1 MYLKTLLLF
10 IQSIFFLTLEQDDD
24 HLPVELY
31 YFNAEIISNYVLLT
45 WGTATEVDN
54 YGFNV
59 ERSLNLNDWMTLE
72 FLPGFGTSNIPRDY
86 AYEDTSII
94 AGSIYFYRLKQI
106 DIVGSFAYSDTLTV
120 PYLTDLREI
129 DGFTEQKNFL
139 FQSYPNPF
147 NSLTKIKFMI
157 ATEGLT
163 KLLIFD
169 VTGGEITE
177 LVNENLKPG
186 TYEVEFN
193 SNIFPT
199 LSSGIYFC
207 KIISNNFLETK
218 KLILLK

>member
-1 MYLKTLLLF
+1 
-10 IQSIFFLTLEQDDD
+10 
-24 HLPVELY
+24 
-31 YFNAEIISNYVLLT
+31 
-45 WGTATEVDN
+45 
-54 YGFNV
+54 
-59 ERSLNLNDWMTLE
+59 
-72 FLPGFGTSNIPRDY
+72 
-86 AYEDTSII
+86 
-94 AGSIYFYRLKQI
+94 
-106 DIVGSFAYSDTLTV
+106 
-120 PYLTDLREI
+120 
-129 DGFTEQKNFL
+129 
-139 FQSYPNPF
+139 
-147 NSLTKIKFMI
+147 MI